1 MLEVWIG
8 QGVWALEAELS
19 VDEKLSPD
27 DFSALQGWDSDG
39 KRYGGAVSHGLPLL
53 SPDSLLPSVGSS
65 RLPLPE
71 AEQTR
76 ITVLLDLSTSRIVS
90 QSKHLFYTN
99 CLAPGILTT
108 TGCCLKVRI

>member
-39 KRYGGAVSHGLPLL
+39 AVSYGLPLL

-99 CLAPGILTT
+99 CLAPRILTT